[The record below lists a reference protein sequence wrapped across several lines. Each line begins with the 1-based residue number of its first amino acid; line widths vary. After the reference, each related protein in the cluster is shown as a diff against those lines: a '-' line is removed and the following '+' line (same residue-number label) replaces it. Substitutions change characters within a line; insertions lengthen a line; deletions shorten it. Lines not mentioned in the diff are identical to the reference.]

1 MMTGILMAGITALAG
16 PLYSSLGHL
25 AFATMIV
32 PPLLAILA
40 LVAYRR
46 LAASP
51 KAPAAGG

>member
-16 PLYSSLGHL
+16 PLYSTFGHL

-46 LAASP
+46 LAAR
-51 KAPAAGG
+51 